1 MRKYLSEGAFKNNI
15 SKKVAPIGHP
25 LTLDID
31 VQTTGDDNV
40 SGSETR
46 NQVGGCDV
54 LREVQLGIALGFIGN
69 GNVRSGSRT
78 AVMPLAASLGLR
90 GSWVRPS

>member
-1 MRKYLSEGAFKNNI
+1 MRKYLSEGA
-15 SKKVAPIGHP
+15 SKYQQKKGCTNRYR

-31 VQTTGDDNV
+31 VQTAGNDNV

-54 LREVQLGIALGFIGN
+54 LREVQLGIALVFYGN
-69 GNVRSGSRT
+69 GNARS
-78 AVMPLAASLGLR
+78 
-90 GSWVRPS
+90 